1 MLPVTTVDNLCNVL
15 IVVDVNVDCIRRPS
29 STADHQ
35 LLHVIQRSWS
45 TVDFRF
51 RNLTLKQGTSK
62 ERLGLSICHVSA
74 KFSNFCLKIAF

>member
-45 TVDFRF
+45 TVDL
-51 RNLTLKQGTSK
+51 NLTLKQGTSK
-62 ERLGLSICHVSA
+62 EGLALSICNVSA